1 MCLGGQRRPRLEAGG
16 WPQSLRPLLTP
27 CSDFLS
33 SLRLR
38 KGRCVVHSLAPWS
51 QYQYT
56 SNSSSIHV
64 NHLSSWEA
72 NQRSQ
77 ALLGGCRGAVRPIA
91 ILEDRGGSGHI
102 HVQVEKFE
110 GSHSRGALAGIPRA
124 GWG

>member
-1 MCLGGQRRPRLEAGG
+1 MPRGGQRRPRLEAGG

-33 SLRLR
+33 GLRLP
-38 KGRCVVHSLAPWS
+38 KGRCVVHPLAPWS
-51 QYQYT
+51 QYQST
-56 SNSSSIHV
+56 PNSSSIHV

-77 ALLGGCRGAVRPIA
+77 ILVGGCREVVGPTA
-91 ILEDRGGSGHI
+91 ILEDRGGSGRI
-102 HVQVEKFE
+102 PVQVEKFE
-110 GSHSRGALAGIPRA
+110 GSHSRGALGGIPRA